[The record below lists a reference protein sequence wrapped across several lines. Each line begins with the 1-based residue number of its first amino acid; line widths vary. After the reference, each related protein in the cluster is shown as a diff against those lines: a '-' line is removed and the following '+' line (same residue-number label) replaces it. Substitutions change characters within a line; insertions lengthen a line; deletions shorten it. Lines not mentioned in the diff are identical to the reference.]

1 MNTSLCYTPS
11 PGSSKSIDKK
21 TPGTLTRIEEGESQ
35 SPTSHSTPTPTVLFQ
50 PVYNENAS
58 EREKRVSFAQD
69 QKENNSNIGSVSSTA
84 TSITSKNSSAANSL
98 RNAELNR
105 LRASRKQSPMRRDL
119 VKMTEATIDDV
130 TRSLTSSMS
139 KEKGSR
145 NNTLGVESVFQSL
158 NASRTA
164 KLKVLREKSK
174 EAKSVRFQ
182 WDQENTEAKSMQAQA
197 DEHRRQI
204 RTIQRKLT
212 SDHFKNKARHDESE
226 KMDRY
231 AKFEKEYMFKSEVF
245 QDHQHT
251 LKEERDKNRKMSI
264 DARAKIRINN
274 REGEEILK
282 TIKLEEEQAM
292 FEVRTDLHRSRM
304 ECKKSN
310 AEKRRLSFQFRAGDA
325 VKIRDVRSDWREKDL
340 HEKHVGFEL
349 ERAAAKD
356 VDNYKK
362 KMRKEEQ
369 DDFKERNQE
378 AFKCRKRDK
387 DSDYEAMLAEHE
399 SYELKWAG
407 ERDADAYR
415 KQMKEEKRKSLAGR
429 NKESAQHAE
438 TMEELRSLA
447 KEKEAE
453 SYMLKFNGENDAKAY
468 LAKCAEERRK
478 SLQLRGK
485 EARKIRQYEEE
496 EHSKAIE
503 TALIDGALQSD
514 CK

>member
-1 MNTSLCYTPS
+1 MNTSLSYTPS
-11 PGSSKSIDKK
+11 PGCSKSVDRK

-35 SPTSHSTPTPTVLFQ
+35 SPTSQSQTPTVLFQ
-50 PVYNENAS
+50 PVDEEHVS
-58 EREKRVSFAQD
+58 DKRVSFAED
-69 QKENNSNIGSVSSTA
+69 QKENNSNIGSVSTA
-84 TSITSKNSSAANSL
+84 TSITSKTSSANSL

-119 VKMTEATIDDV
+119 VKKTEATIDDV
-130 TRSLTSSMS
+130 TRSLTSSMLKKKGS
-139 KEKGSR
+139 KE
-145 NNTLGVESVFQSL
+145 NNIGVESVFQSL
-158 NASRTA
+158 NAGRAA

-182 WDQENTEAKSMQAQA
+182 WDQENTEAKSMQVQA
-197 DEHRRQI
+197 DEYRRQI

-212 SDHFKNKARHDESE
+212 SDHFKNKARYDESE

-251 LKEERDKNRKMSI
+251 LKEERDRNRKMSI
-264 DARAKIRINN
+264 DTRAKIRINK
-274 REGEEILK
+274 REGEEVLK

-304 ECKKSN
+304 ESKKAN

-325 VKIRDVRSDWREKDL
+325 AKVRDVRSNWREKDL
-340 HEKHVGFEL
+340 HEKHVGYEL

-356 VDNYKK
+356 ADNYKK

-369 DDFKERNQE
+369 DDFKGRNQE
-378 AFKCRKRDK
+378 AFECRKRDK
-387 DSDYEAMLAEHE
+387 DSAYEAMLAEHE

-415 KQMKEEKRKSLAGR
+415 KQMKEERRKSLAGR
-429 NKESAQHAE
+429 NKESAQHAI
-438 TMEELRSLA
+438 TMEELRALA

-485 EARKIRQYEEE
+485 EARKVRQYEEE
-496 EHSKAIE
+496 EHSRAIE
-503 TALIDGALQSD
+503 NALIDGALQSD